1 MEIKK
6 TATITFQNANNY
18 GALLQA
24 YALHKTITK
33 LGVENHVLNYQC
45 EYMGKPYGLA
55 ALRRKGI
62 IRFLLGI
69 AYHIVRMP
77 RRAKFAEIRSQMNIT
92 PILSRND
99 LMTLEDQYDCFIAG
113 SDQVW
118 NDGITNLDPS
128 FFFDFIKNPEKKLS
142 FAASFGFEIMSDAL
156 KTEYKKLLN
165 DFSSYNMRESSGVEI
180 IKSLLNKPANLVLD
194 PTLLLT
200 CDDYNIIAQPPKIK
214 DKYILV
220 YQITVS
226 SFLLNTV
233 RKIAKSTGYKVVT
246 IPFPLGG
253 FIRAKTNFSA
263 GPREWI
269 GLIRDAEIVVTDS
282 FHGCCFSILYNK
294 NFHAIITGAGTRIY
308 NLLDVFNLNDCLY
321 KPGSELKLERNIDWE
336 EINDNIDKERNNSL
350 NILKEMLKIKD
361 E

>member
-1 MEIKK
+1 MKMTK

-24 YALHKTITK
+24 YALHKTITN

-45 EYMGKPYGLA
+45 KYMGKPYGLA
-55 ALRRKGI
+55 ALKRKGI
-62 IRFLLGI
+62 IRFFLGI
-69 AYHIVRMP
+69 AYYIVRMP
-77 RRAKFAEIRSQMNIT
+77 RRAKFSELRSQMNIT
-92 PILSRND
+92 PILNRSD
-99 LMTLEDQYDCFIAG
+99 LITIEDQYDGFISG

-128 FFFDFIKNPEKKLS
+128 FFLDFVKKPEKKLS
-142 FAASFGFEIMSDAL
+142 FAASFGFESMSDDL
-156 KTEYKKLLN
+156 KPEYKELLN

-180 IKSLLNKPANLVLD
+180 INSLLKKPANLVLD

-200 CDDYNIIAQPPKIK
+200 CKEYNTIAEPPKIK
-214 DKYILV
+214 EKYILV

-226 SFLLNTV
+226 SFLVNTV
-233 RKIAKSTGYKVVT
+233 RKIAKYTGYKVVT

-253 FIRAKTNFSA
+253 FIKAKTNFSA

-294 NFHAIITGAGTRIY
+294 KFHVCVTGAGTRIY
-308 NLLDVFNLNDCLY
+308 NLLDVFNLNECLY
-321 KPGSELKLERNIDWE
+321 KPGSELKLENNIDWKK
-336 EINDNIDKERNNSL
+336 INTNIDEERNKSL
-350 NILKEMLKIKD
+350 NILKDMLKIKV
-361 E
+361 